1 MFLIKD
7 YTTIPSLM
15 YMNQPNSK
23 KKIKFQVSSCEFLKK
38 DSISIIFSFHRD
50 EEELRMKNRCIKISK
65 RNEIID
71 IKVGR

>member
-65 RNEIID
+65 RNEIIG